1 MLIDT
6 LTYSDNWNIENSA
19 ISNKEDAN
27 LVFLFGDS
35 DTIKKENV
43 FNELKDLYKNAYIV
57 GASSAGNILGVEIN
71 DSQVVATALQ
81 FEKGYVKIA
90 TVDLTSD
97 SKTEEASEKLMSQ
110 LQEEGLNH
118 VFLLSDGLNING
130 SAIVRG
136 VNNIVKK
143 VAVTGGM
150 AGDGDR
156 FQETWVVPNAPAR
169 QSCIVAVGFY
179 GDDFVVSSGCFAG
192 WTEFGSEQLIT
203 KSSGNVLYE
212 LDNMPVLDFYKKYL
226 GNYADDMASSMLRFP
241 FSIKYRKD
249 DPEIIRTALTFDEE
263 EKSITFVAEIPE
275 GFTARLMK
283 PKIDMLIDGAKMAAN
298 DINQFNKN
306 QALGL
311 VVSCTGRKSVMNE
324 LVEEEL
330 EIIEEVLGKN
340 VQLAGFYSY
349 GELAPFAED
358 LYTCQLHNQTMTV
371 TAIYEK

>member
-6 LTYSDNWNIENSA
+6 LVYSDKWKVEASA
-19 ISNKEDAN
+19 ISDKEKAS
-27 LVFLFGDS
+27 LVFVFGDS
-35 DTIKKENV
+35 NVIKEENV
-43 FNELKDLYKNAYIV
+43 FNKLRKLYANAYIV

-71 DSQVVATALQ
+71 DSDVVATAVQ
-81 FEKGYVKIA
+81 FEKGSVKIA
-90 TVDLTSD
+90 TVDLTAD
-97 SKTEEASEKLMSQ
+97 SHVEEASEQLISQ
-110 LQEEGLNH
+110 LDEDGLEH

-136 VNNIVKK
+136 INNAIKN

-150 AGDGDR
+150 AGDGNR
-156 FQETWVVPNAPAR
+156 FQETWVIPNAPAR
-169 QSCIVAVGFY
+169 RSCIVAVGFY

-192 WTEFGSEQLIT
+192 WTGFGSEQLIT

-212 LDNMPVLDFYKKYL
+212 LDNMPVLDFYQKYL
-226 GNYADDMASSMLRFP
+226 GKYGEDMASSLLRFP
-241 FSIKYRKD
+241 FSIKSRKD
-249 DPEIIRTALTFDEE
+249 DPEIIRTPLTFDEK
-263 EKSITFVAEIPE
+263 EKSITFVADVPE

-283 PKIDMLIDGAKMAAN
+283 PRIDMLIDGAKMAAE
-298 DINQFNKN
+298 DINQFNEN

-311 VVSCTGRKSVMNE
+311 IVSCTGRKSVMNE

-330 EIIEEVLGKN
+330 EIIEEVLGDN